1 MNRFIPHN
9 VENVKDRNKKE
20 DKSENSDENDS
31 MKTGKLMEEDSDEKD
46 DLEEEEEDFD
56 DNEEDTE
63 TLKEENMEE
72 HSDYKEEVTEKNKN
86 FMYMFTLPFSLSE
99 NIINNFFIK
108 ITFYFI
114 LYIYIIMGKEIL
126 FPICSPFY
134 MVQYVN
140 VAPYRITEILQE
152 SIMFMGILLV
162 LYIILLFV
170 VYCYITRKTKYLQG
184 LLGLAALTLCF
195 LYYFGIMYFWLR
207 IPLQILM
214 IAIILKGIKKI
225 YDYEIIFDRNYNI
238 TRYTRD
244 LQKKYS
250 FL

>member
-1 MNRFIPHN
+1 MVYLWIHSHFFSYKK
-9 VENVKDRNKKE
+9 KDNKK
-20 DKSENSDENDS
+20 KEN
-31 MKTGKLMEEDSDEKD
+31 
-46 DLEEEEEDFD
+46 
-56 DNEEDTE
+56 
-63 TLKEENMEE
+63 
-72 HSDYKEEVTEKNKN
+72 SDYKEEVTEKNKI

-162 LYIILLFV
+162 LYIILPFV

-238 TRYTRD
+238 TLYKGFTKKILLFVTMLCYHWYIFLVVFIFRYLSKDRIID
-244 LQKKYS
+244 VK
-250 FL
+250 